1 MQETE
6 KQIDVDQT
14 SVLHLK
20 NVDITGCYRLWA
32 TVVHQ
37 AIKDIDQSPRG
48 AAADWLYSKRRGVG
62 SMRWICDMLDLDY
75 YKLLNLC
82 MTRAGRA
89 VILKKDRRRNPDKRK
104 KKTMEE
110 EE

>member
-1 MQETE
+1 MQEE
-6 KQIDVDQT
+6 KQIDTDQIFALHPKDVD
-14 SVLHLK
+14 V
-20 NVDITGCYRLWA
+20 TGCYRIWA
-32 TVVHQ
+32 AVVHQ

-48 AAADWLYSKRRGVG
+48 AAADWMYSKRTSVG

-89 VILKKDRRRNPDKRK
+89 VILKKDRRRNPDRRKRK
-104 KKTMEE
+104 VVEE
-110 EE
+110 